1 MSLVFIIYLFDFT
14 YKRYHKVSFFFSL
27 THFTWCNALEVQPF
41 CHKCQDFIF
50 MPEYSISPPRP
61 HTHQII
67 MVTECRSGQNRH
79 QTKWSGCLSFLQ
91 KIRCSRFSKLT
102 IMYGPTK
109 IMSLPLFLI
118 PTDNFL

>member
-1 MSLVFIIYLFDFT
+1 MC
-14 YKRYHKVSFFFSL
+14 L
-27 THFTWCNALEVQPF
+27 TALINGDLLCAYMESIE
-41 CHKCQDFIF
+41 KIEMYQD
-50 MPEYSISPPRP
+50 
-61 HTHQII
+61 TQQII